1 MKKTI
6 LQSFCFSLMIF
17 AALNSYSQSYIPLLQ
32 SGNQWNVLRDG
43 ANPTYYTEIFKVDI
57 DTTINGKLCKKIVSS
72 NDSSSTATYHF
83 NCYMYE
89 DTATKKI
96 YNFDSQFNQK
106 FYFDFNVQVGDS
118 MFISAPVYGF
128 LSCDTFIVAE
138 VSSILVGGIDRK
150 RITLSY
156 FSDTTEYTNADIWI
170 EGIGSYHGLV
180 YGAVSPRY
188 IGSQYNLLCFSNNN
202 QLVYENS
209 IFNYCYSSNVGIETV
224 EKQDVLLYP
233 NPVSDV
239 LNICNLE
246 NRKAQLQVFDSFGR
260 MAFQQ
265 NLLEANNQ
273 ISLSNLKA
281 GIYNV
286 LIYNDHRIIASKKI
300 IKN

>member
-1 MKKTI
+1 MKKAI
-6 LQSFCFSLMIF
+6 LQLFCFSLLILV
-17 AALNSYSQSYIPLLQ
+17 ALNSYSQSYTPLLQ

-43 ANPTYYTEIFKVDI
+43 ANPSHYTEIFKVDI
-57 DTTINGKLCKKIVSS
+57 DTTINGKSCKKIVSS

-89 DTATKKI
+89 DTVTKKI

-106 FYFDFNVQVGDS
+106 FYFDFNAQVGDS

-128 LSCDTFIVAE
+128 SSCDTFIVAE
-138 VSSILVGGIDRK
+138 VISISVGGIDRK
-150 RITLSY
+150 RITLSS
-156 FSDTTEYTNADIWI
+156 FSDTTEYIKADIWI

-188 IGSQYNLLCFSNNN
+188 IGSQYNLLCFRNNN
-202 QLVYENS
+202 QLVYEDS
-209 IFNYCYSSNVGIETV
+209 IFSYCYSSNVGVETV
-224 EKQDVLLYP
+224 DKPDVLLYP

-246 NRKAQLQVFDSFGR
+246 NGKSKMQVFDSFGR
-260 MAFQQ
+260 LVFHQ
-265 NLLEANNQ
+265 NLFEANNR
-273 ISLSNLKA
+273 ISLSNLKV
-281 GIYNV
+281 GMYNV

>member
-1 MKKTI
+1 MKKNI

-17 AALNSYSQSYIPLLQ
+17 VALNSYSQSYIPLLQ

-43 ANPTYYTEIFKVDI
+43 ANPTHYTEIFKVDI

-72 NDSSSTATYHF
+72 NDSSFTAIYHF
-83 NCYMYE
+83 DSYMYE
-89 DTATKKI
+89 DTVTKKI

-118 MFISAPVYGF
+118 MCISAPVYGF
-128 LSCDTFIVAE
+128 SSCDTFIVAE
-138 VSSILVGGIDRK
+138 VSSIVVGGISRK
-150 RITLSY
+150 KITLSY

-180 YGAVSPRY
+180 YGGVSPQY
-188 IGSQYNLLCFSNNN
+188 IGSQYNLLCFSSNN

-209 IFNYCYSSNVGIETV
+209 IFNYCYSSNVGIERV

-233 NPVSDV
+233 NPTSDM
-239 LNICNLE
+239 LNICNLG
-246 NRKAQLQVFDSFGR
+246 NGKSQLQVFDSFGR
-260 MAFQQ
+260 LVFQQ
-265 NLLEANNQ
+265 NLSETNNQ
-273 ISLSNLKA
+273 ISLFNLKV
-281 GIYNV
+281 GLYNV
-286 LIYNDHRIIASKKI
+286 LIYNNNTVIASKKI